1 MSAWLYW
8 AIFFATAL
16 AVVAVTGLARP
27 DDKPEKK
34 PKKKKKKVSARSRR
48 SPTS

>member
-1 MSAWLYW
+1 MAAWLYW

-16 AVVAVTGLARP
+16 AVVAVAGRAP
-27 DDKPEKK
+27 PAKK
-34 PKKKKKKVSARSRR
+34 PTKKKKKVSARSRP